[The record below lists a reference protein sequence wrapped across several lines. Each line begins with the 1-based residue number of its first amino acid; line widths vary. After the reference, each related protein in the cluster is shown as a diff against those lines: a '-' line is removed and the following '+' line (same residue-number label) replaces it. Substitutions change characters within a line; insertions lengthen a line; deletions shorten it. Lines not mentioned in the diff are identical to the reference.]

1 MDKPKVLSA
10 RFERADAHRLAVYRQ
25 TGGYRALE
33 KALAEMRPEDVI
45 EEVKKSALRGRGG
58 AGFSTGLKWSF
69 VPTDSGKPT
78 YVICNADESEP
89 GTCKD
94 RLLMEKDP
102 HAIIEGILLA
112 AYAIGAHLAFIYIR
126 GEYWYLKEI
135 LENAVEEARAHG
147 YVGRNILGRGFDC
160 DILVHPGAGAYICGE
175 ETALMESLEGKRA
188 YPRIKPPFPAQVGLY
203 GCPTIINN
211 VETLASVPP
220 IILNGG
226 DWFRRLGTEK
236 SGGTRLFAVSGHV
249 QRPGVYEVPMGYP
262 MKALI
267 YDECGG
273 IRQGRRL
280 KAVIPGGS
288 SAPILTAE
296 QAESCTLDF
305 ESLAALKSMLG
316 SGALIIMDETTDL
329 VKVVYRITRFYA
341 HESCGWCVPCREG
354 TRWMVKILER
364 LLSGRGRDK
373 DLVLL
378 YDLAKNIF
386 GTTHCPL
393 GDAAAW
399 AVYPALEKFPADF
412 QKYVTRPTVA
422 LEVVPS
428 GGEHRAETGV
438 RA

>member
-1 MDKPKVLSA
+1 MEKPKVLSA
-10 RFERADAHRLAVYRQ
+10 RFDLADSHRLEVYRR

-33 KALAEMRPEDVI
+33 KALREMTPEDVI

-69 VPTDSGKPT
+69 VPKDSGKPT

-94 RLLMEKDP
+94 RLIMEKDP
-102 HAIIEGILLA
+102 HAMIEGILIA

-135 LENAVEEARAHG
+135 VEGAVAEARAEG
-147 YVGRNILGRGFDC
+147 YVGANILGSGFDC
-160 DILVHPGAGAYICGE
+160 DIIVHPGAGAYICGE

-188 YPRIKPPFPAQVGLY
+188 YPRIKPPFPAVVGLY

-249 QRPGVYEVPMGYP
+249 ERPGVYELPMGYP
-262 MKALI
+262 MKAMI
-267 YDECGG
+267 YEDCGG

-296 QAESCTLDF
+296 EAERCTLDF
-305 ESLAALKSMLG
+305 ESLAALRSMLG
-316 SGALIIMDETTDL
+316 SGAIIIMDETTDL

-364 LLSGRGRDK
+364 LLGGRGRAR
-373 DLVLL
+373 DLDLL
-378 YDLAKNIF
+378 DDLARNIF

-399 AVYPALEKFPADF
+399 AVYPAIEKFRADF
-412 QKYVTRPTVA
+412 EKYVTQPTVA
-422 LEVVPS
+422 LTTVP
-428 GGEHRAETGV
+428 TG
-438 RA
+438 